1 MSSVLPEINF
11 YQIEGAVSGSIAPLL
26 LKILDEKKKALI
38 FCKNKVKIKEI
49 DDSLWS
55 YGRNKFI
62 PHSIVFD
69 HELKP
74 ERQPVLI
81 TNEEKN
87 LNKSD
92 YLIFLDEPSENFI
105 KSFSRVFYFF
115 EEGNCLAS
123 VKPTNFYRKAD
134 GKWKKV

>member
-1 MSSVLPEINF
+1 MSLELSEINF
-11 YQIEGAVSGSIAPLL
+11 YQVDGTVSGSIAPLL
-26 LKILDEKKKALI
+26 LKILDEKKRALI
-38 FCKNKVKIKEI
+38 FCKNQVRIKET

-62 PHSIVFD
+62 PHSIASDREF
-69 HELKP
+69 KP

-87 LNKSD
+87 LNRSD

-105 KSFSRVFYFF
+105 KSFARIFYFF
-115 EEGNCLAS
+115 EDGKCATS
-123 VKPTNFYRKAD
+123 IKPTNFYRKEN